1 MPGRMSLVRRSVQ
14 NATGGCLDVRREML
28 MLLNLFGKEVESV
41 FALNGDGEDSITYAL
56 GWSLSQSPALLAT
69 LGKDLFGQPIEFD
82 DARIDLQQSGQD
94 RGFTDI
100 EIFSP
105 SGPHIIIEAK
115 RNWDLP
121 GTAQLKKYASRIGK
135 ETGRGG
141 LIVSL
146 SAASRE
152 YAADKLPN
160 KLGGIRVEHRSWSD
174 LSKIVNDSYGC
185 TTKFGEKLWLDHLQ
199 KHLRGYISMRNVKD
213 NTVFVVSLSSEA
225 IKKDDDSYTWVDVIE
240 KDSKYFHPVGN
251 RWPVIPPNYIGFRLN
266 GRLRSVHH
274 IESYK
279 VVTDL
284 SQKNRRWPQTDS
296 DHFVY
301 KLGPSMQPAKEIK
314 NGKIWPSGRYWC
326 AIDTL
331 LSGHFKTISDAR
343 DETKKRVIASD

>member
-1 MPGRMSLVRRSVQ
+1 MH
-14 NATGGCLDVRREML
+14 
-28 MLLNLFGKEVESV
+28 LNLFGKEVESV

-56 GWSLSQSPALLAT
+56 GWSLSQSPALLAA
-69 LGKDLFGQPIEFD
+69 LGENLFGQPIEFD
-82 DARIDLQQSGQD
+82 DVRVDLQQSGQD

-105 SGPHIIIEAK
+105 SVPHIIIEAK

-121 GTAQLKKYASRIGK
+121 RTAQLKKYASRIGK

-160 KLGGIRVEHRSWSD
+160 EVGGVRVEHRSWGD
-174 LSKIVNDSYGC
+174 LSKIVSDAYGR
-185 TTKFGEKLWLDHLQ
+185 TTSSGEKRWLHQLQ

-213 NTVFVVSLSSEA
+213 NTVFVVSLSTEA
-225 IKKDDDSYTWVDVIE
+225 IKAGNSYTWVDVIE
-240 KDSKYFHPVGN
+240 KGSKYFHPVGK
-251 RWPVIPPNYIGFRLN
+251 RWPVMPPNYIGCRLN

-274 IESYK
+274 IESYE

-284 SQKNRRWPQTDS
+284 SQRNRRWPQTDA

-301 KLGPSMQPAKEIK
+301 KLGPGMQPAQEIR
-314 NGKIWPSGRYWC
+314 NGKIWPSGRYRC

-343 DETKKRVIASD
+343 DETDRRLNAQDK